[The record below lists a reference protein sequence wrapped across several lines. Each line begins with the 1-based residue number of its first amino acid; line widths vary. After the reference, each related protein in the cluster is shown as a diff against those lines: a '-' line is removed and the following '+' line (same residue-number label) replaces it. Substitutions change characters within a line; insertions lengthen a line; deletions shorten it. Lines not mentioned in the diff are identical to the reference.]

1 MPVLG
6 LSTIGVGLL
15 LAVAGLL
22 ADSTAALMSD
32 LAIGGAL
39 IITGSLLHH
48 RGRRTMTPASSQTAT
63 SPS

>member
-32 LAIGGAL
+32 LAIGGFL
-39 IITGSLLHH
+39 IVTGALLHH
-48 RGRRTMTPASSQTAT
+48 RGRRTLTPASTQTVT